1 MHGDSLRGARAG
13 GLGSDAFRRLQ
24 APGGGPRVPRVTWA
38 PPPPPVPISHAS
50 SLRHCR
56 SRRWPPAGEGA
67 GAARG
72 LLARGAD
79 FPLLSAATRPASLR
93 HARPQCFL
101 CQPECPF
108 WSPSQVTTRAV
119 PSCKV
124 PLDSVT
130 NTSICTG
137 KRRVACHRS
146 QIVSSGS
153 GADGPSPA
161 RTEGAGHGSP
171 HRLEPGACVT
181 RRSEVSA
188 LMSREFLPLQLKKWL
203 HM

>member
-1 MHGDSLRGARAG
+1 MR
-13 GLGSDAFRRLQ
+13 GLGGSAPTPSAGCRPLAG
-24 APGGGPRVPRVTWA
+24 APGPAFHGSLGA
-38 PPPPPVPISHAS
+38 PPPPPVLISHAS

-130 NTSICTG
+130 NTSICMG
-137 KRRVACHRS
+137 KRRVARHRS

-161 RTEGAGHGSP
+161 RTEGASHGSP
-171 HRLEPGACVT
+171 HRPEPGACVT

-203 HM
+203 HI